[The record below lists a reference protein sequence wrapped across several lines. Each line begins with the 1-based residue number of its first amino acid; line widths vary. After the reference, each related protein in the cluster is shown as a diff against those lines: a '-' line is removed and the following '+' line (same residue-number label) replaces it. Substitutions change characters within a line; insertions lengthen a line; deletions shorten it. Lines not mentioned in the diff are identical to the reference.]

1 MATILIPDAQ
11 FDDDALLERAEAG
24 PEVAFTIHR
33 ARRAEAVPAADW
45 ASADALIA
53 YHEIIVDAELL
64 ARMPRCRVIVR
75 AGVGFDA
82 IDLAAAGARGIP
94 VCNVPDYGTSEVA
107 DHAIA
112 LLLALCRGIVGY
124 TTAIAADPIAGWDWR
139 PAPLVRRLRGSTL
152 GVIGLG
158 RIGLATARRA
168 RGLDMRVVFFDP
180 YLPDGADQATGLE
193 RALTLGELLEVSDA
207 VTLHCPHTA
216 ETDRLIDAAALQ
228 RLRPHAVLINTAR
241 GRCVD
246 TGALARALREGRL
259 AGAALDVL
267 PAEPPLPGDPLIEA
281 WRGGDPALRQR
292 LIVTPHA
299 AWYSPEGQADLRRK
313 SARTAVEAL
322 AGGPP
327 RNCVNAPHLI
337 ERGGARR

>member
-11 FDDDALLERAEAG
+11 FDDDAVLERAEAG
-24 PEVAFTIHR
+24 TTVAFTIHR
-33 ARRAEAVPAADW
+33 ARRADAVPAADW
-45 ASADALIA
+45 AAADALIA
-53 YHEIIVDAELL
+53 YHEITVDERLL
-64 ARMPRCRVIVR
+64 ERMPRCRVIVR

-112 LLLALCRGIVGY
+112 LLLALRRGIVGY

-139 PAPLVRRLRGSTL
+139 PAPLVRRLRGATL

-168 RGLDMRVVFFDP
+168 RGLDMRVLFFDP
-180 YLPDGADQATGLE
+180 HLADGVDQATGFE
-193 RALTLGELLEVSDA
+193 RAKTLVELLEASDA
-207 VTLHCPHTA
+207 VTLHCPHSA
-216 ETDRLIDAAALQ
+216 ETDRLIDDAALE
-228 RLRPHAVLINTAR
+228 RMRPHAVLVNTAR

-246 TGALARALREGRL
+246 TTALADALREGRL

-281 WRGGDPALRQR
+281 WRAGDPALRHR

-313 SARTAVEAL
+313 SARTAVAVL
-322 AGGPP
+322 AGEPP
-327 RNCVNAPHLI
+327 RNVVNAPHLAAHGH
-337 ERGGARR
+337 RSR